1 MPNIVSVIVNYQ
13 LSIQTSIVNSM
24 EAKFVRPVSYPYD
37 VDAGLQAVVL
47 LQAYLFFVLHDCTAH
62 ADDDD
67 LLTLR
72 CLNIETAILR
82 IDLHALDR
90 FDTRRIFFFFR
101 AFGFDVDVGPDVFNR
116 VFAGLRAFLQFFPTS
131 VVATFV
137 IDLEV
142 IEGVASCVF
151 LYINVD
157 RTAFAHHLL
166 AGRNLYPVTH
176 VFYIDVVVA
185 DGIGR
190 SGFADTNR
198 ELNRA
203 PIRAIIVCGGDGG
216 RAGAFD
222 REGFT
227 AGRNRPTS

>member
-1 MPNIVSVIVNYQ
+1 MPIELSSIINYQ
-13 LSIQTSIVNSM
+13 LSIQSY
-24 EAKFVRPVSYPYD
+24 FVRPVSYPYD

-72 CLNIETAILR
+72 GLNIEASILC

-116 VFAGLRAFLQFFPTS
+116 VFAGLRAFLQFIPRIIIAFLVINME
-131 VVATFV
+131 VV
-137 IDLEV
+137 
-142 IEGVASCVF
+142 EGVIRCVF
-151 LYINVD
+151 LYN
-157 RTAFAHHLL
+157 
-166 AGRNLYPVTH
+166 
-176 VFYIDVVVA
+176 VVVA

-190 SGFADTNR
+190 SGLADAYLEVHRT
-198 ELNRA
+198 

-216 RAGAFD
+216 RAGAID